1 MPESIWTIGVE
12 DEEFQNYLNS
22 VRDYNELLKESAALL
37 QSATTL
43 TSGKDDGQQR
53 VSTQSR
59 LLVITQQLNAANDK
73 GNLSER
79 ERNRLLREQEL
90 LLRKNST
97 HQNDMI
103 GQAKNF
109 ARSPVGKATLLGG
122 ISGIGKG
129 LMSML
134 NLAHRLTQSG
144 SDIRTNARITGVTPG
159 QLLAWQSTFKSYGGF
174 NNTLALASQ
183 SLTDPEARGKLLN
196 LGVRGETINRG
207 NVTEIGREALA
218 REAELSQKYGKNLT
232 PVLNGMQL
240 GNLAEDA
247 ANFPRLQA
255 QERSTLLESEKRN
268 ETRLKL
274 PDSTL
279 KTFNDAQRT
288 SDVWQATR
296 QKDLFL
302 ATEKTIGTMSQVSNE
317 AAGKL
322 DDAATKL
329 MQVANQLGPGGM
341 LAVGGAALLAPTL
354 ISLIPVALGA
364 VFAGGTVTA
373 VIGGVLA
380 ALGVGAAAYAAYKS
394 GLFSKLWSFFT
405 GDDDPPSK
413 KDDQPGKEQKQLN
426 AHYQDSTGSWSTD
439 DMKKL
444 HECLCPPRPPTCCCS
459 SSKASH
465 ADQKQQN
472 NATNGG
478 GGNSPSPTT
487 LTQTRY
493 DAPPPPSLTGSEQND
508 NGQGQQENISD
519 DLLAGAVAMQ
529 ESGGNS
535 NAIGPMTRYG
545 RAKGL
550 MQLIDATARA
560 HGVTNPFDAWQS
572 WNAGMAELKSLRK
585 HYHGDLEKTEAAYNW
600 GRGNLDDDIRRNGD
614 HWRDY
619 LHKETRDYIAHVT
632 NNIRTHH
639 VVRIDN
645 RTGMSVSVSSRQNST
660 GAVA

>member
-1 MPESIWTIGVE
+1 
-12 DEEFQNYLNS
+12 
-22 VRDYNELLKESAALL
+22 
-37 QSATTL
+37 
-43 TSGKDDGQQR
+43 
-53 VSTQSR
+53 
-59 LLVITQQLNAANDK
+59 
-73 GNLSER
+73 
-79 ERNRLLREQEL
+79 
-90 LLRKNST
+90 
-97 HQNDMI
+97 
-103 GQAKNF
+103 
-109 ARSPVGKATLLGG
+109 
-122 ISGIGKG
+122 
-129 LMSML
+129 
-134 NLAHRLTQSG
+134 
-144 SDIRTNARITGVTPG
+144 
-159 QLLAWQSTFKSYGGF
+159 
-174 NNTLALASQ
+174 
-183 SLTDPEARGKLLN
+183 
-196 LGVRGETINRG
+196 
-207 NVTEIGREALA
+207 
-218 REAELSQKYGKNLT
+218 
-232 PVLNGMQL
+232 
-240 GNLAEDA
+240 
-247 ANFPRLQA
+247 
-255 QERSTLLESEKRN
+255 
-268 ETRLKL
+268 
-274 PDSTL
+274 
-279 KTFNDAQRT
+279 
-288 SDVWQATR
+288 
-296 QKDLFL
+296 
-302 ATEKTIGTMSQVSNE
+302 
-317 AAGKL
+317 
-322 DDAATKL
+322 
-329 MQVANQLGPGGM
+329 
-341 LAVGGAALLAPTL
+341 
-354 ISLIPVALGA
+354 
-364 VFAGGTVTA
+364 
-373 VIGGVLA
+373 
-380 ALGVGAAAYAAYKS
+380 
-394 GLFSKLWSFFT
+394 
-405 GDDDPPSK
+405 
-413 KDDQPGKEQKQLN
+413 
-426 AHYQDSTGSWSTD
+426 
-439 DMKKL
+439 MKKL